1 MDGRPLPKPATS
13 TAYLRN
19 TGFLKTVENY
29 LMKNLGIKNEPG
41 VHFSALMKSFNL
53 SSGSLS
59 HHINLL
65 ENEEYI
71 KSRQDGMYRRFY
83 LHEEKARL
91 VFNLSTVQERILKI
105 ILDNPG
111 ISQSRISKMID
122 SNKMRVNYHVKI
134 LRDADLLKLERNGRE
149 SLCFITNYGREFIL

>member
-1 MDGRPLPKPATS
+1 
-13 TAYLRN
+13 
-19 TGFLKTVENY
+19 
-29 LMKNLGIKNEPG
+29 MKN
-41 VHFSALMKSFNL
+41 FNL

-83 LHEEKARL
+83 LYEEKARL
-91 VFNLSTVQERILKI
+91 IFNLSSVQERILKVI
-105 ILDNPG
+105 MDNPG
-111 ISQSRISKMID
+111 ISQSGISDMID

-134 LRDADLLKLERNGRE
+134 LRDADLLNLEKKGRK
-149 SLCFITNYGREFIL
+149 SLCFITIAGREFIS